1 MFSGRMDIST
11 DAEDWVLIDRDG
23 KHFGLLLNFLR
34 DGDVDL
40 PDEQRELREIL
51 REAQYFCIQV
61 LIQRIEARLAAPS
74 SWGVVL
80 PGNQANVILINR
92 NSQQASEAIIKSGAP
107 VVKFTMN
114 RHNNKYSYT
123 SSSYD
128 LLLRN
133 NETFENLAVRFPSA
147 IKFVKDIWGQSANP
161 ENGICT
167 WTFYFNGQTIA
178 DEQSEGTDHDHTS
191 IVCHSIFYGNEK
203 KQTKVDFH
211 EPKIYARFIKL
222 LSLLIEG
229 GLYPALSANRGASSV
244 EATLTGGP
252 GAAAGGAGA
261 GANWMD
267 DIANR
272 LQNLPTGPYNFQ
284 YPRDSL

>member
-1 MFSGRMDIST
+1 
-11 DAEDWVLIDRDG
+11 
-23 KHFGLLLNFLR
+23 
-34 DGDVDL
+34 
-40 PDEQRELREIL
+40 
-51 REAQYFCIQV
+51 
-61 LIQRIEARLAAPS
+61 
-74 SWGVVL
+74 
-80 PGNQANVILINR
+80 
-92 NSQQASEAIIKSGAP
+92 
-107 VVKFTMN
+107 MN

-147 IKFVKDIWGQSANP
+147 IKFIKDIWGQSANP

-229 GLYPALSANRGASSV
+229 GIYPALDLRSGRAAVDGGMSV
-244 EATLTGGP
+244 
-252 GAAAGGAGA
+252 AAAAAPSGSVGTA
-261 GANWMD
+261 WMD
-267 DIANR
+267 NIAQR
-272 LQNLPTGPYNFQ
+272 LQSLPTGPYSFQ
-284 YPRDSL
+284 PRDSP